1 MMMEQYKILV
11 INPGSTSTKIAVY
24 LDQEKQCEKMLEH
37 GKEELE
43 NYKLVAEQFDMR
55 RKAVLDYL
63 NEIGE
68 KPESFSVY
76 ACRGAS
82 FGSMES
88 GAYLIDETLNRL
100 AEDPPGNHAGFLA
113 TRIGYEF
120 STKYGVPAYLYDAV
134 TVDELDEVARLSG
147 TPKIS
152 RIPAVHTLNAKA
164 AARKVAAQIGKSYGD
179 SSMIVCHMGG
189 GISTSVHVN
198 GRIVDFFADDEG
210 TFSPERAGRVPCIN
224 LVKLCFSGTYDQREV
239 IRLLKGGGGLS
250 AYLGTND
257 AREVEKRIAEGDRR
271 AEEVYY
277 AMAYQ
282 IAKDIAAMS
291 AVVSGRTDAV
301 VLTGGLAYSEL
312 LTGWVKK
319 RVEFMGPVHLV
330 PGTLEMEAL
339 AGGVLRVLK
348 GEEGYHL
355 FDTSRRRG

>member
-1 MMMEQYKILV
+1 MERHKILV
-11 INPGSTSTKIAVY
+11 INPGSTSTKVAVFY
-24 LDQEKQCEKMLEH
+24 EEEKRCEKTLEH

-43 NYKLVAEQFDMR
+43 AYQLVSEQFSMR

-63 NEIGE
+63 DEIGE
-68 KPESFSVY
+68 KPEEFSVF

-82 FGSMES
+82 FGSMEG
-88 GAYLIDETLNRL
+88 GAYLIDETLNGI
-100 AEDPPGNHAGFLA
+100 AENPPSNHAGFLA
-113 TRIGYEF
+113 TRIGYEL
-120 STKYGVPAYLYDAV
+120 SRKYNVPAYLYDAV

-147 TPKIS
+147 TPGLP

-164 AARKVAAQIGKSYGD
+164 AARKAAAQIGKRYED

-189 GISTSVHVN
+189 GISTSMHVN

-210 TFSPERAGRVPCIN
+210 TFSPERAGRVPCID
-224 LVKLCFSGTYDQREV
+224 LVKLCFGGAYDQREV

-250 AYLGTND
+250 AYLGTSD
-257 AREVEKRIAEGDRR
+257 AREVERRIAGGDAY

-282 IAKDIAAMS
+282 ISKDIAAMS
-291 AVVSGRTDAV
+291 AVVSGKTDAV

-312 LTGWVKK
+312 LTGWVKE
-319 RVEFMGPVHLV
+319 RVGFLAPVQLI

-339 AGGVLRVLK
+339 AGGVLRVLR
-348 GEEGYHL
+348 GEEEYHL
-355 FDTSRRRG
+355 FDIRRRRR